1 MEPNVDDM
9 GQLRGT
15 KLMRPPSSEP
25 LLHTTSCVLHI
36 CVTKD
41 ILFGQLDT

>member
-1 MEPNVDDM
+1 METNVDDM
-9 GQLRGT
+9 GQLRGIE
-15 KLMRPPSSEP
+15 LMLPPSSEP

-41 ILFGQLDT
+41 ILLGQLDT